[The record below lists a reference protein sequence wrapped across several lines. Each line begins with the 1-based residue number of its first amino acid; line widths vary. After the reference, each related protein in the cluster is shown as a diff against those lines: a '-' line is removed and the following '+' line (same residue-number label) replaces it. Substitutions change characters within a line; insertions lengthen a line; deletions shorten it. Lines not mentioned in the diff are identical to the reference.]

1 MNHPDLQGLL
11 TYLGRADDLWELKCS
26 RWIGRRVR
34 LCKPIVAGSRVVL
47 QVGIPGVIVDLT
59 RERTAPFKVRFEGF
73 PHTVVPLVEKLDI
86 LA

>member
-1 MNHPDLQGLL
+1 MTEVDNLL
-11 TYLGRADDLWELKCS
+11 ETLDWMDRVWSRQQS

-34 LCKPIVAGSRVVL
+34 LCKPVVAGSRVVL
-47 QVGIPGVIVDLT
+47 QVGTLGEIVDLT

-86 LA
+86 LS

>member
-1 MNHPDLQGLL
+1 MNQTDLQGLL
-11 TYLGRADDLWELKCS
+11 TYLDRADELWERHRS
-26 RWIGRRVR
+26 RWIGRQVR
-34 LCKPIVAGSRVVL
+34 LCKSIVAGSRVVL
-47 QVGIPGVIVDLT
+47 QVGTLGEIVDLT

>member
-1 MNHPDLQGLL
+1 MNQADLQGLL
-11 TYLGRADDLWELKCS
+11 TYLDRADELWELHRS

-34 LCKPIVAGSRVVL
+34 LCKPIVAGPRVVL
-47 QVGIPGVIVDLT
+47 QVGTLGEVADLT
-59 RERTAPFKVRFEGF
+59 RERSAPFRVRFEGF